1 MSESELSQ
9 SAEPAPSRPSIP
21 AGYGIERS
29 PSAEMIPWSAVGERL
44 AGARNYWL
52 GTTRPDGRP
61 HVAPVWGVWLD
72 GVFYF
77 ATDPASRKARNL
89 AASPQLVVHLES
101 GDDVVILEGT
111 AEAAADPS
119 LLARFADAYEAK
131 YQFRPDTS
139 SAAPG
144 VYRLRHR
151 VAFAWL
157 ERNFPQS
164 ATRFTF
170 KPDSG

>member
-1 MSESELSQ
+1 LSESEHPRP
-9 SAEPAPSRPSIP
+9 AEPTPSRPAIP
-21 AGYGIERS
+21 AGYGIEHS

-61 HVAPVWGVWLD
+61 HAAPVWGVWLNES
-72 GVFYF
+72 FYF
-77 ATDPASRKARNL
+77 ATDLASRKARNL
-89 AASPQLVVHLES
+89 AVSPELVVHLES

-111 AEAAADPS
+111 AEAVADPS
-119 LLARFADAYEAK
+119 LLTRFADAYEAK

-139 SAAPG
+139 AAAPG
-144 VYRLRHR
+144 VYRLRPR

-157 ERNFPQS
+157 ERNFPRS

-170 KPDSG
+170 